1 MKLFTNLPG
10 SLRVLFGWG
19 RFLVVILAA
28 FWFLTLLFSPWIQRR
43 FTDDP
48 KLIVS
53 VGEVSFKTAP
63 DAIGLKPDQA
73 KPGSLNV
80 VGLRGTLQADLL
92 SDDSALVSA
101 LRATMIPAMLAF
113 VTFSWLL
120 FGSLRTV
127 CGNIE
132 RGEVFSENNLSLVRN
147 IGWILIGYSLA
158 SFGLE
163 LWGAHVMDG
172 YFSQHVTV
180 TGLKTDLKFPGGMG
194 ALHFNV
200 MSGQLSFPGGLV
212 TGLLVLMLTEAFR
225 QGLTLKS
232 ENDLTV

>member
-10 SLRVLFGWG
+10 NLRVFFGWG

-28 FWFLTLLFSPWIQRR
+28 FWFLTLLFSPWIQKR

-53 VGEVSFKTAP
+53 VGEVSFKTAS
-63 DAIGLKPDQA
+63 DAIELKPDQA
-73 KPGSLNV
+73 RPGSLNV
-80 VGLRGTLQADLL
+80 VGLHGTLQADLL

-132 RGEVFSENNLSLVRN
+132 RGEVFSENNLALVRN
-147 IGWILIGYSLA
+147 IGWVLIGYSLA

-180 TGLKTDLKFPGGMG
+180 TGLKTDLQLPAGMG
-194 ALHFNV
+194 TLHFNV

-212 TGLLVLMLTEAFR
+212 TGCLVLVLTEAFR
-225 QGLTLKS
+225 QGLTLKT